1 MIHQMLEGLCHA
13 VEAHCQT
20 LTPVT
25 VTPPCAE
32 IAGRLQDQPVHM
44 FTQRWLNPAFQ
55 SITLARIFGD
65 QQQLLSV
72 TFSAV
77 PSAHSSLPILGFDY
91 VGFRGMLS
99 LIALDTYLFAPAL
112 ETQAFADFI
121 TSQRQKATPLI
132 LRKFPHLSSD
142 ALSPQ
147 ALVAAAKSPE
157 QIHLA
162 QQLALEELQFYFQQ
176 AQTLPLSREEDPTKT
191 QQIMRWKSAML
202 QNKKE
207 HRALAQIFGEEQASH
222 YLQDFLFA

>member
-13 VEAHCQT
+13 VEAHCKT

-25 VTPPCAE
+25 LTPPCAE

-44 FTQRWLNPAFQ
+44 LTQRWLNPAFQ
-55 SITLARIFGD
+55 SITLARIFD
-65 QQQLLSV
+65 DREQLLSV

-77 PSAHSSLPILGFDY
+77 PSARSSLPILGFDY

-99 LIALDTYLFAPAL
+99 LIALDTYLFAPSS
-112 ETQAFADFI
+112 ETRMFADFI
-121 TSQRQKATPLI
+121 TAQRQKAAPLI

-142 ALSPQ
+142 ALSAQ

-162 QQLALEELQFYFQQ
+162 QRLALEELQFYFQQ
-176 AQTLPLSREEDPTKT
+176 AQTQPLIAEENPAKT
-191 QQIMRWKSAML
+191 QQILRWKSAML